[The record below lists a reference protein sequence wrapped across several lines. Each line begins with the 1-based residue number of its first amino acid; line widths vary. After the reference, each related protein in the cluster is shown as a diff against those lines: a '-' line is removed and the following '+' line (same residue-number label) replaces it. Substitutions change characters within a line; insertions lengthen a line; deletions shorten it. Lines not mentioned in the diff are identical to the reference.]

1 MSAKKNNPLIRLAA
15 HALCFIVGM
24 ALAVYGGIPGIVG
37 IVLTGVPI
45 VVFFRALFRDA
56 P

>member
-1 MSAKKNNPLIRLAA
+1 MSAKKNNPLVGLAA
-15 HALCFIVGM
+15 HAVCFTIGM

-37 IVLTGVPI
+37 IVLAGAPI
-45 VVFFRALFRDA
+45 VIFFRALFRNA